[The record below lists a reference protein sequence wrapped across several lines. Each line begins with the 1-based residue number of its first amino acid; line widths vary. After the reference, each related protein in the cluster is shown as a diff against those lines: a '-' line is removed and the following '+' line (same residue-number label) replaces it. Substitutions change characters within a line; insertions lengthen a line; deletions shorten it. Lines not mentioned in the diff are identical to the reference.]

1 MPYLTRAE
9 ALLVTSMKEGYGLV
23 VLEGNAYG
31 LPAFAYDVEGLRDS
45 IRDGKNGILAPE
57 GDVDA
62 L

>member
-1 MPYLTRAE
+1 
-9 ALLVTSMKEGYGLV
+9 MKEGYGLV